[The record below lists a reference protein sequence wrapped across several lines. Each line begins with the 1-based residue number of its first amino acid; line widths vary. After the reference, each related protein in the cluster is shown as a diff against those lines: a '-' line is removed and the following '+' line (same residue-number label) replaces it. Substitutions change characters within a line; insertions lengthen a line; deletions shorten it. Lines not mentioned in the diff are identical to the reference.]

1 MNEVD
6 QLIPYRE
13 FYVARQAILDRDL
26 KTIGYELL
34 FRKNKNC
41 KVAAID
47 DPNLATI
54 NVASYGFCKAQES
67 LQHPKKI
74 FINFTQDLILSG
86 APRGLPPSVTVVE
99 ILEDVAPLPE
109 VLKAIKEL
117 KQEQYL
123 IAVDDYEGALDI
135 DDLLELADIIKVDV
149 LNKSKEELKCIT
161 AGIQKYK
168 ALRLAEKVD
177 AKETY
182 DFLRELGFDY
192 FQGYFF
198 ARPENMAGRTLT
210 PSKLSKLNILGEI
223 SGHDIDLDRSV
234 DIVTNDPS
242 LTYGLLRLI
251 NSAAF
256 GLTKKIESVKHAA
269 ALLGSDRLVYWLRMV
284 VLNELTDPEKPEEL
298 FVLALTRGKT
308 LEKLAE
314 KEIIAK
320 ERTEKMFLL
329 GVLSLLDI
337 MLDTCF
343 EVLLLHL
350 PLSADIQNAYTYGT
364 GRYALFIE
372 LLSSMEVN
380 DIPRLKQ
387 IASQLGLDI
396 PSVQQEY
403 IEALQWADAI
413 ANEMQI

>member
-1 MNEVD
+1 M
-6 QLIPYRE
+6 
-13 FYVARQAILDRDL
+13 
-26 KTIGYELL
+26 
-34 FRKNKNC
+34 
-41 KVAAID
+41 
-47 DPNLATI
+47 
-54 NVASYGFCKAQES
+54 
-67 LQHPKKI
+67 
-74 FINFTQDLILSG
+74 
-86 APRGLPPSVTVVE
+86 
-99 ILEDVAPLPE
+99 
-109 VLKAIKEL
+109 
-117 KQEQYL
+117 
-123 IAVDDYEGALDI
+123 
-135 DDLLELADIIKVDV
+135 DV

-198 ARPENMAGRTLT
+198 ARPENMAGRALT
-210 PSKLSKLNILGEI
+210 PSKMSKLNILGEI

-269 ALLGSDRLVYWLRMV
+269 ALLGSDPLVYWLRMV
-284 VLNELTDPEKPEEL
+284 VLNELTDPKKPEEL

-314 KEIIAK
+314 KEIIAE

-329 GVLSLLDI
+329 GVLSLLDV

-364 GRYALFIE
+364 GRYALLIE

-413 ANEMQI
+413 AHEMQT